1 MKTAHRSL
9 RILRWGNILLIL
21 CTFLVYLSPY
31 VNPQGKWPLAVLS
44 LFYPALLVSHLFFVL
59 LWGALRRW
67 QFLLSLGCVLVG
79 WGHVRT
85 IVGFSSAKDP
95 VSEDVEVVRI
105 MTFNCYSFLGNNKGS
120 ELINPDQLVHLLKS
134 HQPDIL
140 CLQEFAHTNAKLEMF
155 SKWIK
160 DGRDFPYVLVQTDP
174 SLAIFS
180 RYPLTNQSAK
190 NFSNS
195 FNGYQ
200 KTDVSIG
207 DRSITLF
214 NLHLQTNAITG
225 LADKVVAS
233 GDLKTRETWMNIGGM
248 LRRYQRAARKR
259 VTQAMEVRTL
269 LEQASHPVVICGDF
283 NDVPQSYV
291 YRLLREGYT
300 DTFQKAGV
308 GLGVTYSGKIP
319 GLRIDYIFTPEDLTV
334 LETRVLRP
342 GFSDHRPV
350 LSTVAFQNREN

>member
-1 MKTAHRSL
+1 M
-9 RILRWGNILLIL
+9 
-21 CTFLVYLSPY
+21 
-31 VNPQGKWPLAVLS
+31 KWPLAVLS
-44 LFYPALLVSHLFFVL
+44 LFYPALLGIHLLFIL
-59 LWGALRRW
+59 LWGGLRRW

-85 IVGFSSAKDP
+85 IVGFSAAKAMG
-95 VSEDVEVVRI
+95 SEGVEDIRI
-105 MTFNCYSFLGNNKGS
+105 MTFNCHSFLESNRGS
-120 ELINPDQLVHLLKS
+120 QRINPDQFVRLLKNYE
-134 HQPDIL
+134 PDIL
-140 CLQEFAHTNAKLEMF
+140 CLQEFANMDSQVKMF
-155 SKWIK
+155 SKWVQ
-160 DGRDFPYVLVQTDP
+160 DGREFPYALVQTDP

-180 RYPLTNQSAK
+180 RYPLANQSAE

-207 DRSITLF
+207 NRSITLF

-259 VTQAMEVRTL
+259 VSQAEEVL
-269 LEQASHPVVICGDF
+269 ALIDEAAHPVVICGDF

-291 YRLLREGYT
+291 YRLLRQGHT
-300 DTFQKAGV
+300 DTFQRAGV
-308 GLGVTYSGKIP
+308 GLGVTYSGKLP
-319 GLRIDYIFTPEDLTV
+319 GLRIDYIFTPAELSV

-350 LSTVAFQNREN
+350 LSTVAFQASQK

>member
-1 MKTAHRSL
+1 M
-9 RILRWGNILLIL
+9 RWGNILLVL

-31 VNPQGKWPLAVLS
+31 VNPQGKWPVAMLS
-44 LFYPALLVSHLFFVL
+44 LFYPALLVAHLFFIL
-59 LWGALRRW
+59 LWGVLRRW
-67 QFLLSLGCVLVG
+67 QLLISLGCVLVG

-85 IVGFSSAKDP
+85 IIGFSGAKAP
-95 VSEDVEVVRI
+95 GSENLEMIRI
-105 MTFNCYSFLGNNKGS
+105 MTFNCHSFLESNRS
-120 ELINPDQLVHLLKS
+120 SQRIDPDQFVLLLRKY
-134 HQPDIL
+134 QPDIL
-140 CLQEFAHTNAKLEMF
+140 CLQEFAHKDSQVEMF
-155 SKWIK
+155 TNWVQE
-160 DGRDFPYVLVQTDP
+160 GREFPYAMVQTNP

-180 RYPLTNQSAK
+180 RYPLTNKAVNAFAGSY
-190 NFSNS
+190 
-195 FNGYQ
+195 NGYQ
-200 KTDVSIG
+200 RTDVAIG
-207 DRSITLF
+207 DYAISLF

-259 VTQAMEVRTL
+259 VSQAEEVLTL
-269 LEQASHPVVICGDF
+269 IDKAAHPVVICGDL

-291 YRLLREGYT
+291 YQMLRRGHT
-300 DTFQKAGV
+300 DTFQRAGV

-319 GLRIDYIFTPEDLTV
+319 GLRIDYIFTPSELSA

-350 LSTVAFQNREN
+350 LSTVAFQPRQK